1 MMEETVEK
9 IIEEVM
15 ERVGNYTWSDQHWIL
30 TEVSE
35 RLRGNADEC
44 LKMEYFNANIDDYE

>member
-1 MMEETVEK
+1 MEETVEK

-15 ERVGNYTWSDQHWIL
+15 ERVGDYTWSDQHWIL
-30 TEVSE
+30 REVSE